1 MTMRSSGSPVWSRS
15 PPTGRPRRTSPS
27 SAAMCWPRRS
37 STSSRPR
44 GPAAAT
50 RSSSPTPCR
59 SSPERRTATVS
70 TESCSRAPAMTPVT
84 SSTTSRP
91 SCRSPATA
99 RTSARISRDGSRAT
113 FPHSTDRNPRADRDR
128 GSAGTSGPTETEPE
142 SEGSRVWP
150 VILTDRQ
157 SDIVLRPLRRRDE
170 QQWREVRRFNRD
182 WLRPWDATLPAP
194 GQELPGF
201 RSMVR
206 MQDRQAKRSQSVPF
220 AIAMAVGPCF
230 FTLGLHR
237 IEINIRP
244 ENTAS
249 LRVVDKLGLRDEGLR
264 KRYMHIDGQWCDHR
278 TFAVLAEEVPHGLL
292 AAYRYGQG
300 GPASDRT

>member
-1 MTMRSSGSPVWSRS
+1 PRYHGARPWQRDPAHRRPAGAHRSSERPRCLRGRVQ
-15 PPTGRPRRTSPS
+15 GRPLRHRRQARLPQG
-27 SAAMCWPRRS
+27 RRADRL
-37 STSSRPR
+37 RPR
-44 GPAAAT
+44 GP
-50 RSSSPTPCR
+50 R
-59 SSPERRTATVS
+59 
-70 TESCSRAPAMTPVT
+70 
-84 SSTTSRP
+84 
-91 SCRSPATA
+91 
-99 RTSARISRDGSRAT
+99 
-113 FPHSTDRNPRADRDR
+113 R
-128 GSAGTSGPTETEPE
+128 GSQGMAQGLRSHTRLTGTPGPTETEPE

-220 AIAMAVGPCF
+220 AIEVGGDFRGQITVSGLSWGSILSGQIGYWIDSRVAGRGITPIAVAMAVDHCF

-264 KRYMHIDGQWCDHR
+264 KGYMHIDGQWCDHR
-278 TFAVLAEEVPHGLL
+278 TFAVLAE
-292 AAYRYGQG
+292 
-300 GPASDRT
+300 